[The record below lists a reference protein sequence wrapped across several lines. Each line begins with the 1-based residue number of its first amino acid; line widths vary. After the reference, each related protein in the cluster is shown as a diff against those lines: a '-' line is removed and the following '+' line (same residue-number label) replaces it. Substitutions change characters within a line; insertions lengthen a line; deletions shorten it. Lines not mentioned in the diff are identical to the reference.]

1 MQGDQFM
8 TTSDIPQSLRAFIDE
23 NFLFGVK
30 VTYGDDD
37 SLLEGS
43 IIDST
48 GVLELIAH
56 LESTYNITIADE
68 DLVPENLDSISRMT
82 KFISGQRE
90 KVEVAQ

>member
-30 VTYGDDD
+30 VIYGDDD

>member
-30 VTYGDDD
+30 VIYGDDD

-56 LESTYNITIADE
+56 LEGTYNIIIADE

>member
-1 MQGDQFM
+1 M
-8 TTSDIPQSLRAFIDE
+8 TTSDIPQALRAFIDE

-30 VTYGDDD
+30 VNYGDDD

-56 LESTYNITIADE
+56 LEGTYNITIADE

-82 KFISGQRE
+82 KFISCQRE